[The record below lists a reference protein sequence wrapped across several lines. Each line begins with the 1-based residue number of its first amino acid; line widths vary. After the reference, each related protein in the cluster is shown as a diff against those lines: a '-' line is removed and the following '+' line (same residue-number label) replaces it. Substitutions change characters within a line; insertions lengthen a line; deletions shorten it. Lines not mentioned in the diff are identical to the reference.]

1 MYSSKTGV
9 VGRMCQ
15 LWHSDCVV
23 LPYASRDTVLQI
35 VIGHNR
41 ISGHWCSLYWFSPIG
56 LCYGECV
63 CWKCGSCIVKYF
75 FFLREIRASKCW
87 RVASKTVVVQE
98 NERPHRQC
106 IEFLMPHFVAGAHG
120 WEPSNPKC
128 CMGLSRF
135 VLLISS
141 IGSPYSGEENLALSR
156 HWCFRRE
163 EEECSWYGLCIG
175 RRCML
180 RSGLV
185 HYWTGRYQSSTRL
198 STYPQP

>member
-1 MYSSKTGV
+1 MFAVLVFSDRSLLWGV
-9 VGRMCQ
+9 CLLEV
-15 LWHSDCVV
+15 WK
-23 LPYASRDTVLQI
+23 
-35 VIGHNR
+35 
-41 ISGHWCSLYWFSPIG
+41 LYRK
-56 LCYGECV
+56 V
-63 CWKCGSCIVKYF
+63 F

-156 HWCFRRE
+156 H
-163 EEECSWYGLCIG
+163 
-175 RRCML
+175 
-180 RSGLV
+180 
-185 HYWTGRYQSSTRL
+185 
-198 STYPQP
+198 